1 MEKLDVLVV
10 DDEPGI
16 RSGITRILR
25 NFSVSY
31 PFMDDDIQFNVI
43 EAATGEEALDI
54 INKKI
59 PAIVLLDNKLPGM
72 QGVEVL
78 EYINN
83 NQLDILVMMITSFA
97 SLELAVSATNI
108 GAYDFVPKPFTPQE
122 LKASMEN
129 ITKHYFLR
137 RMTRKLHKEGK
148 IIRFKFLTVLSH
160 ELKSPLNAIEGYLK
174 LMQEKQA
181 GDNIDDYQ
189 EMIDRSLSRV
199 KSMRNLIMDLLDLTR
214 IDSGKKKRDL
224 REIDLELI
232 AKSAIDGMTPLAV
245 QRDVKLNLNVENQL
259 SFMADG
265 EEMEIIFNNM
275 ISNAVKYNKDGGSV
289 NVSILSTSD
298 EVIVKIEDTGFGIEK
313 EDIPKLFQE
322 FSRIKNSST
331 KNISGSGLGLSI
343 VKKLVDLY
351 NGRIEVESSPG
362 QGTTFTLYF
371 PILPSLNEI
380 TGLA

>member
-1 MEKLDVLVV
+1 MEILDVLVV

-16 RSGITRILR
+16 RSGVTRILR

-43 EAATGEEALDI
+43 EAATGEEALEV
-54 INKKI
+54 INTKP
-59 PAIVLLDNKLPGM
+59 PAIVLLDNKLPGI

-78 EYINN
+78 EFINN
-83 NQLDILVMMITSFA
+83 NHLDILVMMITSYA
-97 SLELAVSATNI
+97 SLELAVKATNI

-129 ITKHYFLR
+129 ITKHFFLR

-181 GDNIDDYQ
+181 GEKIDDYQ

-199 KSMRNLIMDLLDLTR
+199 KSMRSLIMDLLDLTR

-224 REIDLELI
+224 RELDLDLI

-245 QRDVKLNLNVENQL
+245 QRDVKLILDVVDQQPL
-259 SFMADG
+259 MADA
-265 EEMEIIFNNM
+265 EEMEIIFNNL

-289 NVSILSTSD
+289 NCVIRSTSD
-298 EVIVKIEDTGFGIEK
+298 ELIVKVIDTGFGIDS
-313 EDIPKLFQE
+313 EDIPKLFHE
-322 FSRIKNSST
+322 FSRIKNAST
-331 KNISGSGLGLSI
+331 RNITGSGLGLSI

-351 NGRIEVESSPG
+351 NGRIEVESEPE
-362 QGTTFTLYF
+362 QGTTFTIYF
-371 PILPSLNEI
+371 PILPTLNEI
-380 TGLA
+380 AGLA

>member
-1 MEKLDVLVV
+1 MEILDVLVV

-16 RSGITRILR
+16 RSGVTRILR
-25 NFSVSY
+25 NFSVNY

-43 EAATGEEALDI
+43 EAATGEEALEI
-54 INKKI
+54 INTNP

-83 NQLDILVMMITSFA
+83 QHLDILVMMITSYA
-97 SLELAVSATNI
+97 SLELAVKATNI

-148 IIRFKFLTVLSH
+148 IVRFKFLTLLSH

-181 GDNIDDYQ
+181 GEKIDDYQ
-189 EMIDRSLSRV
+189 DMIDRSLSRV
-199 KSMRNLIMDLLDLTR
+199 KSMRTLIMDLLDLTR

-224 REIDLELI
+224 RELDIELI
-232 AKSAIDGMTPLAV
+232 AKSAMEGMTPLAV
-245 QRDVKLNLNVENQL
+245 QRDVKLILDIEEQQPL
-259 SFMADG
+259 MADA
-265 EEMEIIFNNM
+265 EEMEIIFNNL

-289 NVSILSTSD
+289 KCVIRSTSS
-298 EVIVKIEDTGFGIEK
+298 EMVIKVIDTGFGIEAD
-313 EDIPKLFQE
+313 DIPKLFQE
-322 FSRIKNSST
+322 FSRIKNAST
-331 KNISGSGLGLSI
+331 RNISGSGLGLSI

-351 NGRIEVESSPG
+351 NGHIDIESVPG
-362 QGTTFTLYF
+362 EGTTFTLRF

-380 TGLA
+380 AGLA

>member
-16 RSGITRILR
+16 RSGVTRILR

-43 EAATGEEALDI
+43 EAATGEEAVEI
-54 INKKI
+54 IKTNP
-59 PAIVLLDNKLPGM
+59 PAIVLLDNKLPGI

-78 EYINN
+78 EFINN
-83 NQLDILVMMITSFA
+83 NHLDILVMMITSYA
-97 SLELAVSATNI
+97 SLELAVKATNN

-129 ITKHYFLR
+129 ITKHFFLR

-181 GDNIDDYQ
+181 GESIDDYQ
-189 EMIDRSLSRV
+189 EMIDRSLARV

-214 IDSGKKKRDL
+214 IDSGKRKRDL
-224 REIDLELI
+224 QELDLDLI

-245 QRDVKLNLNVENQL
+245 QRDVKLNLDVVDQQPL
-259 SFMADG
+259 MADA
-265 EEMEIIFNNM
+265 EEMEIIFNNL
-275 ISNAVKYNKDGGSV
+275 ISNAVKYNRDGGSV
-289 NVSILSTSD
+289 DCIIRSTSD
-298 EVIVKIEDTGFGIEK
+298 EVIVKVVDTGVGIDN
-313 EDIPKLFQE
+313 EDIPKLFHE
-322 FSRIKNSST
+322 FSRIKNAST
-331 KNISGSGLGLSI
+331 RNISGSGLGLSI

-351 NGRIEVESSPG
+351 NGKIEVESKLG
-362 QGTTFTLYF
+362 EGTTFTLHF
-371 PILPSLNEI
+371 PILPSLSEI